1 MAFQS
6 YMCWDT
12 GRVRQVLN
20 TDAEYASRHIF
31 LAVHSEFPLRATSPR
46 PGGGTGRVDTNWS
59 MQPQEFLQAFLS
71 LDAPHMQVAVL
82 GDSGSGKSHFISWM
96 KYNLSA
102 SADRYTIAIP
112 RTGVSLRGVLELI
125 IGALPETER
134 QPYLDELKRSGS
146 QHSSP
151 QDLQGRLMSAIAD
164 TIQSDQVSGTSNPDL
179 ENALIQILPNLFLD
193 PTLRRH
199 LSKVGGIIEQLATQ
213 VLSESKDYLPAE
225 DRREFSIA
233 DLPLSGIQT
242 AEMARDTRNTCD
254 FLRSSPESQ
263 ELSVDI
269 MNRNLNRAIP
279 QVLNFSG
286 DRLIR
291 LLQEVRR
298 DLKAQSKEL
307 VLLVEDL
314 ARLQGLDLSLLEA
327 LIEVGNEDNG
337 LCRLRW
343 AAAVTSGYYTR
354 WPNTVQT
361 RVNYVFQMD
370 YPTGGEEG
378 SIGRDSI
385 VAFAAKYLN
394 ATRADGS
401 ELEAWADLPEDQ
413 RGDPPNRCEYCP
425 HKLVCHSAFGAHDGV
440 GLYPFNSDSLV
451 NMLRRLND
459 DHDRGFNPR
468 LLVKDVMAEILGT
481 YGEDLK
487 DGRFPPQLLLNQMR
501 GARLPPVAQDQLR
514 RENPQQAGRQLAIL
528 ELWGDGGQ
536 QPADLAE
543 ELYTAFG
550 ITKPQ
555 FQRTQQQRPE
565 PAVISEQAVRVEPVH
580 VEPVPNP
587 PEVVDPVVAAIRD
600 WGNGELIQDR
610 FTSLLR
616 PLVFDSIIGH
626 IDWDSQGLV
635 QSYFAGASQRPFT
648 KSSSVRFARQMTYP
662 TPPPLILTIPVGD
675 GPQELTEAAM
685 ALEGLY
691 LFSRH
696 ENWGFDGGRDLFAVF
711 ANCLERWSS
720 DVLKQIES
728 FRRLQGRWDIPT
740 AAVEMLTVGAALA
753 GKAPRKKND
762 DVGWLNALFTEW
774 PTQLPDRTRE
784 WQNLYSAFASE
795 LTPLRDAVR
804 ASASGTKGGQRG
816 QFIDPTAL
824 LPAIRRV
831 RRNWNLSSPPPDEFQ
846 GMQNQ
851 FGRFARLHNRVR
863 TGLPTAAAVEW
874 HEATDWAKE
883 WQGNLGEDIEGR
895 LAIGEIRELIA
906 LALNS
911 GIPFSSNTKQSVD
924 SALIELESAQLD
936 NFLGR
941 ALRLLERDE
950 PLKLLHNLGR
960 RRGNHVG
967 GAVKRL
973 IPALAQLLNQL
984 ETAVDNKTSNS
995 GIIVSELQENQAR
1008 IETALRQLVSG
1019 LGVMEA
1025 THVQPD

>member
-1 MAFQS
+1 M
-6 YMCWDT
+6 
-12 GRVRQVLN
+12 LN

-31 LAVHSEFPLRATSPR
+31 LAVHSEYPLRATSPR

-59 MQPQEFLQAFLS
+59 MQPQEFLRAFLS

-96 KYNLSA
+96 KYNLPA

-134 QPYLDELKRSGS
+134 QPYLDELNRSGS
-146 QHSSP
+146 QNSSP

-242 AEMARDTRNTCD
+242 AEMALDTRNTCD

-354 WPNTVQT
+354 LPNTVQT
-361 RVNYVFQMD
+361 RMNYVFQMD

-378 SIGRDSI
+378 SIGKDSI

-401 ELEAWADLPEDQ
+401 ELGAWADLPEDQ

-501 GARLPPVAQDQLR
+501 GARLPPVVQDQLR

-528 ELWGDGGQ
+528 ELWGDGGS
-536 QPADLAE
+536 QPTDLAE
-543 ELYTAFG
+543 DLYTAFG
-550 ITKPQ
+550 TAKPLAHG
-555 FQRTQQQRPE
+555 TPRPPRSE
-565 PAVISEQAVRVEPVH
+565 PAVVLEQPVRVEPVGL
-580 VEPVPNP
+580 ESVPTP
-587 PEVVDPVVAAIRD
+587 AQAVDPVVAAIRA
-600 WGNGELIQDR
+600 WGNGESIQDR
-610 FTSLLR
+610 FTSVLR
-616 PLVFDSIIGH
+616 PLVFDSIVGY
-626 IDWDSQGLV
+626 IDWDSEGLV
-635 QSYFAGASQRPFT
+635 QSYFSGTAHRIFDKSFSIGFT
-648 KSSSVRFARQMTYP
+648 RQMTQRVP
-662 TPPPLILTIPVGD
+662 RPVSLSIPSGD
-675 GPQELTEAAM
+675 EPQELTEAAM

-696 ENWGFDGGRDLFAVF
+696 GNWEFDGGRDLFAVY
-711 ANCLERWSS
+711 ANCLERWSI
-720 DVLKQIES
+720 DVLKQVKS
-728 FRRLQGRWDIPT
+728 FRRMQGRWDIPT

-753 GKAPRKKND
+753 GKAPRKRND
-762 DVGWLNALFTEW
+762 DVGWLNALFAEW
-774 PTQLPDRTRE
+774 PTQLPDRSRE
-784 WQNLYSAFASE
+784 WQNLYAAFASE
-795 LTPLRDAVR
+795 LTRLRDTVR
-804 ASASGTKGGQRG
+804 ASSSGTKGGQRG
-816 QFIDPTAL
+816 QFIDPAAM
-824 LPAIRRV
+824 LPAIKKV
-831 RRNWNLSSPPPDEFQ
+831 RRNWTLSSPPPDDAQANQ
-846 GMQNQ
+846 GHL
-851 FGRFARLHNRVR
+851 GGLVRLHRRIQAELASV
-863 TGLPTAAAVEW
+863 AAVEW

-883 WQGNLGEDIEGR
+883 WRDSFGEDISGQQ
-895 LAIGEIRELIA
+895 AIGEIWKLVS
-906 LALNS
+906 LALNGGMAFNPS
-911 GIPFSSNTKQSVD
+911 TRQSID
-924 SALIELESAQLD
+924 SVLAELEAAHLD
-936 NFLGR
+936 ESLR
-941 ALRLLERDE
+941 RSTRLLENGDS
-950 PLKLLHNLGR
+950 LKLLPVLGKGP
-960 RRGNHVG
+960 GNRVSV
-967 GAVKRL
+967 AAKRL
-973 IPALAQLLNQL
+973 LPTLAQLLNQL
-984 ETAVDNKTSNS
+984 ENAVDNKTSNS

-1025 THVQPD
+1025 THDQPD